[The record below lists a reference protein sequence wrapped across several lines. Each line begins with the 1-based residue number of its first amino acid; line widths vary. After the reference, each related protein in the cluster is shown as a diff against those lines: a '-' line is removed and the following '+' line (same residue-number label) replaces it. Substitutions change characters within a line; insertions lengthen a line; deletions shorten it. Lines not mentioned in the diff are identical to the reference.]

1 MKQFIKL
8 AAFVCGM
15 LIANSSVGQE
25 IFEIGTG
32 TIGGVTYT
40 SCFDISKSEPY
51 HGAKVN
57 GKLVVP
63 CKYYFV

>member
-25 IFEIGTG
+25 IFEIGTEIKVG
-32 TIGGVTYT
+32 EKADLTVYDLNENYNID
-40 SCFDISKSEPY
+40 SSK
-51 HGAKVN
+51 
-57 GKLVVP
+57 
-63 CKYYFV
+63 FV